1 MRITLDSACA
11 PADNVNRLSRVACH
25 VQVAQ
30 NAEDISHAR
39 FANGNHCV
47 WVRAGFASKWPLPK
61 TGRRKVETYMRNF
74 RPVLLRRDGRI
85 TDLLLPPGQGVAS
98 IAAGDADRS

>member
-1 MRITLDSACA
+1 
-11 PADNVNRLSRVACH
+11 
-25 VQVAQ
+25 
-30 NAEDISHAR
+30 
-39 FANGNHCV
+39 
-47 WVRAGFASKWPLPK
+47 
-61 TGRRKVETYMRNF
+61 MRNF